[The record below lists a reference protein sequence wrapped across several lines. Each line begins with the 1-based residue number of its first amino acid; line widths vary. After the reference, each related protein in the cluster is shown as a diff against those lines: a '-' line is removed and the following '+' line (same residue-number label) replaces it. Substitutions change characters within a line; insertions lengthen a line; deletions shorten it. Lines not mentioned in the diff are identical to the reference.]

1 MLKPPLRF
9 FLIYSNRWKKAN
21 YQAKPMSS
29 WTEWCGGN
37 PIELLMGGG
46 KEYSKPDEA
55 AGTPA

>member
-1 MLKPPLRF
+1 MLKPLFPL
-9 FLIYSNRWKKAN
+9 FLMYSNRWKKAN
-21 YQAKPMSS
+21 YHAKPMSS
-29 WTEWCGGN
+29 WTEWCGN